1 MLRKTATIS
10 LVFIFTLFFPVLKAQ
25 NYTDIAIKSIEA
37 LEQEKYEEAE
47 QLIRQALALEPT
59 NVKNAL
65 LFSNLGLIQRS
76 QEKYDEAIESYTF
89 ALNLTPYSIPVLLNR
104 AAIYLELGEVKKSY
118 VDYCLI
124 IDLDSENIEALLMR
138 AYINSIRRDYVA
150 SRIDYK
156 KILSLD
162 ENHYNAQLGLATLLQ
177 TEKKHKEATEQLT
190 QMIEQHPQDALLLL
204 ARANV
209 AFDMEQWDMAL
220 LDAEEAEKINSE
232 LADIFVLKGE
242 IYLKMDKKHMA
253 KTNLEQ
259 AILLGFPQVELS
271 DLLRQCK

>member
-1 MLRKTATIS
+1 MLRKTAIVS
-10 LVFIFTLFFPVLKAQ
+10 LVFIFTLFFSVLKAQ
-25 NYTDIAIKSIEA
+25 SYTEIALKSVEA
-37 LEQEKYEEAE
+37 LEQQKYDEAE
-47 QLIRQALALEPT
+47 QLIRQALALEPA

-65 LFSNLGLIQRS
+65 LFSNLGLIQRN
-76 QEKYDEAIESYTF
+76 QEKYDDAIESYTF
-89 ALNLTPYSIPVLLNR
+89 ALNLIPYSIPVLLNR

-124 IDLDSENIEALLMR
+124 IDLDSENIEALLIR
-138 AYINSIRRDYVA
+138 AYINTIRRDYIA
-150 SRIDYK
+150 ARIDYK

-177 TEKKHKEATEQLT
+177 TEKKYKEATEQLT
-190 QMIEQHPQDALLLL
+190 QMITQHPQDALLLL

-220 LDAEEAEKINSE
+220 LDAEEAEKINPE

-242 IYLKMDKKHMA
+242 IYIKIDKKHQA

-271 DLLRQCK
+271 DLLKQCK